1 MNEDKNFDK
10 RNALNAELASLM
22 SGLSANTSPIGDW
35 KVIKVYEAR
44 MLGKEDPY
52 DMEELA
58 AQRQTARDRIN
69 EIQNE
74 LKKLG

>member
-1 MNEDKNFDK
+1 MNKDKNFDK
-10 RNALNAELASLM
+10 RNALRAELAELM

-52 DMEELA
+52 DMEELSS
-58 AQRQTARDRIN
+58 QRQAARDRIN

-74 LKKLG
+74 LKKLD